1 MIAHIYGL
9 SYVESDDLHLCRRLC
24 APSRAYSLVD
34 SSQVS
39 TFLISILLIVYGS
52 FRSLNMD
59 FENQDKEKDSNS
71 SSGSFNGNSTNNSI
85 QTIDSTQALFLP
97 IGASVSLLVMFF
109 FFDSVQ
115 VVFTICTAV
124 LATIAFAFLLLPMCQ
139 YLTRPC
145 SPQNKIS
152 FGCCGRFTA
161 AELLSFSLSVMLVLI
176 WVLTGHWLLMDALA
190 MGLCVAMIAFV
201 RLPSLKVSCLLLSGL
216 LIYDV
221 FWVFFSAYIFN
232 SNVMV
237 KVATQPADN
246 PLDVLSRKLHLGPN
260 VGRDVPRLSLPGKLV
275 FPSSTGSH
283 FSMLGIGDIVMPGL
297 LLCFVLRYD
306 NYKKQ
311 ASGDSCGAS
320 GPANIS
326 GRMQK
331 VSYFHCTLIG
341 YFVGLLTA
349 TVASRIHRAAQPAL
363 LYLVPFTL
371 LPLLTMAYL
380 KTPSS
385 STGSHFSMLGIGD
398 IVMPGLLLCFVLR
411 YDNYKKQASGD
422 SCGASGPANISGRM
436 QKVSYFH
443 CTLIGYFVGLL
454 TATVASRI
462 HRAAQP
468 ALLYLVPF
476 TLLPLLTMAYL
487 KGDLRRMWSEPFH
500 SKSSSSRFLEV

>member
-1 MIAHIYGL
+1 MKEGMLSEQVEMGL
-9 SYVESDDLHLCRRLC
+9 KGQWATETLMYKWRLE
-24 APSRAYSLVD
+24 
-34 SSQVS
+34 Q
-39 TFLISILLIVYGS
+39 
-52 FRSLNMD
+52 
-59 FENQDKEKDSNS
+59 
-71 SSGSFNGNSTNNSI
+71 
-85 QTIDSTQALFLP
+85 
-97 IGASVSLLVMFF
+97 
-109 FFDSVQ
+109 
-115 VVFTICTAV
+115 
-124 LATIAFAFLLLPMCQ
+124 
-139 YLTRPC
+139 
-145 SPQNKIS
+145 
-152 FGCCGRFTA
+152 
-161 AELLSFSLSVMLVLI
+161 
-176 WVLTGHWLLMDALA
+176 ALA

-275 FPSSTGSH
+275 FPSSTGTH

-306 NYKKQ
+306 NYKK
-311 ASGDSCGAS
+311 
-320 GPANIS
+320 IS
-326 GRMQK
+326 NSEAIPPNVPGRMQK

-341 YFVGLLTA
+341 YF
-349 TVASRIHRAAQPAL
+349 I
-363 LYLVPFTL
+363 
-371 LPLLTMAYL
+371 
-380 KTPSS
+380 
-385 STGSHFSMLGIGD
+385 
-398 IVMPGLLLCFVLR
+398 
-411 YDNYKKQASGD
+411 
-422 SCGASGPANISGRM
+422 
-436 QKVSYFH
+436 
-443 CTLIGYFVGLL
+443 GLL

-500 SKSSSSRFLEV
+500 SKANSSRFLEV

>member
-1 MIAHIYGL
+1 MGK
-9 SYVESDDLHLCRRLC
+9 VNGRLLI
-24 APSRAYSLVD
+24 SWAYSLVD

-59 FENQDKEKDSNS
+59 FENQEKDKDGNS
-71 SSGSFNGNSTNNSI
+71 STSSTFNNNNPNNSKFLIDLCI

-152 FGCCGRFTA
+152 FGCCGRFTL

-246 PLDVLSRKLHLGPN
+246 PLDVLSRKLHLGPSM
-260 VGRDVPRLSLPGKLV
+260 GRDVPRLSLPGKLV

-311 ASGDSCGAS
+311 ATGEAV
-320 GPANIS
+320 GPGNMS
-326 GRMQK
+326 GRMQ
-331 VSYFHCTLIG
+331 
-341 YFVGLLTA
+341 
-349 TVASRIHRAAQPAL
+349 R
-363 LYLVPFTL
+363 
-371 LPLLTMAYL
+371 
-380 KTPSS
+380 
-385 STGSHFSMLGIGD
+385 
-398 IVMPGLLLCFVLR
+398 
-411 YDNYKKQASGD
+411 
-422 SCGASGPANISGRM
+422 
-436 QKVSYFH
+436 VSYFH

-500 SKSSSSRFLEV
+500 AKASSSRFLEV

>member
-1 MIAHIYGL
+1 MAEQ
-9 SYVESDDLHLCRRLC
+9 SYSWV
-24 APSRAYSLVD
+24 YSLVD

-59 FENQDKEKDSNS
+59 CENQEKDKDGNPTAT
-71 SSGSFNGNSTNNSI
+71 GSFNNANSNNSI

-152 FGCCGRFTA
+152 FGCCGRFTL

-176 WVLTGHWLLMDALA
+176 WVMTGHWLLMDALA

-246 PLDVLSRKLHLGPN
+246 PLDVLSRKLHLG
-260 VGRDVPRLSLPGKLV
+260 RDGPRLSLPGKLV

-311 ASGDSCGAS
+311 ANGEVPGAV
-320 GPANIS
+320 NVS
-326 GRMQK
+326 GRMQR

-341 YFVGLLTA
+341 YFVGGPA
-349 TVASRIHRAAQPAL
+349 AHVVRALPHQ
-363 LYLVPFTL
+363 VQQ
-371 LPLLTMAYL
+371 LPLPGGMMLLRPAQVPTI
-380 KTPSS
+380 PPFPP
-385 STGSHFSMLGIGD
+385 TGESERERERSEERNCTR
-398 IVMPGLLLCFVLR
+398 LLIIPHSRCHPP
-411 YDNYKKQASGD
+411 ASG
-422 SCGASGPANISGRM
+422 
-436 QKVSYFH
+436 
-443 CTLIGYFVGLL
+443 
-454 TATVASRI
+454 
-462 HRAAQP
+462 
-468 ALLYLVPF
+468 
-476 TLLPLLTMAYL
+476 
-487 KGDLRRMWSEPFH
+487 
-500 SKSSSSRFLEV
+500 